1 MRIICIAGTGR
12 SGSTVLERMIA
23 TQGGIAVGELKYLW
37 SRGLMRGELCG
48 CGRPTPECPFWAE
61 VIARALPD
69 GLDPARI
76 EALRR
81 RVERHRILMLRR
93 LIGLPSARY
102 AEDRAEYLAILRRV
116 HAAIAAVSGQDVI
129 LDSSKDPAH
138 IDLIRELAPEATI
151 LHLVRDSR
159 AVAHSWGQPKRRPEV
174 HWAEEYMPRIGA
186 LRAALDWLFINFAT
200 ARLFARTPG
209 YQLLRYED
217 LAEGRAFLADL
228 ARPDGA
234 ALVHSVSGNPLR
246 FDTVPRRL
254 APDRRWLTDF
264 RGVRWLL
271 VTLLTAPL
279 LWRYGYPLIR
289 RDREHAS

>member
-1 MRIICIAGTGR
+1 MRIICIAGSGR
-12 SGSTVLERMIA
+12 SGSTVLEQMIA
-23 TQGGIAVGELKYLW
+23 AQGGIAVGELKYLW
-37 SRGLMRGELCG
+37 SRGLMRGELCA

-61 VIARALPD
+61 VIACAFPD

-93 LIGLPSARY
+93 LIGLRSARY
-102 AEDRAEYLAILRRV
+102 AQDRAEYLAILRRIYT
-116 HAAIAAVSGQDVI
+116 AITAVSGRDVI
-129 LDSSKDPAH
+129 IDSTKDPAH
-138 IDLIRELAPEATI
+138 VDLIRELAPDATI
-151 LHLVRDSR
+151 LHLMRDSR

-186 LRAALDWLFINFAT
+186 LRAALDWVFINLAT

-209 YQLLRYED
+209 YQFLRYED
-217 LAEGRAFLADL
+217 LSEGRAFV
-228 ARPDGA
+228 PSEGN

-246 FDTVPRRL
+246 FDAAQKPLT
-254 APDRRWLTDF
+254 PDRRWLTEF
-264 RGVRWLL
+264 RGARRLL

-279 LWRYGYPLIR
+279 LLYYGYRLKPEDKGR
-289 RDREHAS
+289 AP